1 MTKTFVNFV
10 VLSRKYLKEEAE
22 EMEKERQQNEI
33 DGNFNP
39 FDYTQSGALEPG
51 RKTFVRVNIMGNN
64 YGYSA

>member
-1 MTKTFVNFV
+1 
-10 VLSRKYLKEEAE
+10 
-22 EMEKERQQNEI
+22 MEKERQQNEI

-64 YGYSA
+64 YGYSS